1 MEKCKRIAGRL
12 DPKKQRNNPLLRH
25 IMLCF
30 ALLGLCWTP
39 AQAAEPLALNPDA
52 PSTYIVKTGDTLW
65 DLAGVFLESPW
76 RWPELWAENPE
87 IDDPHWIY
95 PGDQLRLVWE
105 GDNPKLVKHPRST
118 IRLSPTIRPDHLES
132 AIPTI
137 PTEQIEPF
145 LRRYG
150 VMSATFLAQA
160 AHVVA
165 GDSGR
170 LITGLGD
177 TLYAHL
183 GQDDSSHYQV
193 VRPVQ
198 SLTDPTTGESLGVF
212 VEVVAEARVSGAA
225 SAMHP
230 SSLVVTRAYQ
240 EVRLGD
246 RLMPLQRDTPQ
257 NDYSFQIPQLTIADA
272 RIIAVANGITQ
283 VGALDIVVIN
293 RGERDAL
300 REGDLLAI
308 HQQGQ
313 EVKDPLTG
321 NWVRLPAVEAGGLA
335 GVSVFERASF
345 GLVLRAS
352 GPLALGDSLAS
363 L

>member
-1 MEKCKRIAGRL
+1 M
-12 DPKKQRNNPLLRH
+12 
-25 IMLCF
+25 
-30 ALLGLCWTP
+30 
-39 AQAAEPLALNPDA
+39 
-52 PSTYIVKTGDTLW
+52 
-65 DLAGVFLESPW
+65 
-76 RWPELWAENPE
+76 
-87 IDDPHWIY
+87 
-95 PGDQLRLVWE
+95 
-105 GDNPKLVKHPRST
+105 
-118 IRLSPTIRPDHLES
+118 RPDHLES

-193 VRPVQ
+193 VSPVQ
-198 SLTDPTTGESLGVF
+198 SLTDPTTGERLGVF
-212 VEVVAEARVSGAA
+212 VEVV
-225 SAMHP
+225 
-230 SSLVVTRAYQ
+230 
-240 EVRLGD
+240 
-246 RLMPLQRDTPQ
+246 
-257 NDYSFQIPQLTIADA
+257 ADA

-321 NWVRLPAVEAGGLA
+321 NWVRLPAVEAGVLA
-335 GVSVFERASF
+335 VFSVFERASF
-345 GLVLRAS
+345 GLVLEAS
-352 GPLALGDSLAS
+352 GPLAVGDSLAS

>member
-1 MEKCKRIAGRL
+1 MEKCKRIAGRVDRTKL
-12 DPKKQRNNPLLRH
+12 RNNILLRR
-25 IMLCF
+25 IMPCF

-39 AQAAEPLALNPDA
+39 AQAAEPLSLKPDA
-52 PSTYIVKTGDTLW
+52 PSTYTVQKGDTLW
-65 DLAGVFLESPW
+65 VLADVYLESPW
-76 RWPELWAENPE
+76 RWPQLWAENPE

-105 GDNPKLVKHPRST
+105 GDNPRLVKHPKAT
-118 IRLSPTIRPDHLES
+118 IRLSPAMRPDQLES

-137 PTEQIEPF
+137 PNEQIEPF

-150 VMSATFLAQA
+150 VMSASFLAQA

-183 GQDDSSHYQV
+183 GQGDSSHYQL

-230 SSLVVTRAYQ
+230 ASLVVTRAYQ

-246 RLMPLQRDTPQ
+246 RLMPLLRDTPQ
-257 NDYSFQIPQLTIADA
+257 NDYSFQIPELTIADA

-293 RGERDAL
+293 RGKRDDL
-300 REGDLLAI
+300 RVGDLLAI

-313 EVKDPLTG
+313 GVKDPLTG
-321 NWVRLPAVEAGGLA
+321 NWIRLPAVEAGVLA
-335 GVSVFERASF
+335 VFSVFERASF
-345 GLVLRAS
+345 GLVLQAS
-352 GPLALGDSLAS
+352 GPLAVGDSLAS

>member
-12 DPKKQRNNPLLRH
+12 DPKKQRKNPLLRH

-105 GDNPKLVKHPRST
+105 GDNPRLVKHPRST
-118 IRLSPTIRPDHLES
+118 IRLSPTMRPDHLES

-313 EVKDPLTG
+313 EVKDPLTE
-321 NWVRLPAVEAGGLA
+321 NWVRLPAVEAGVLA
-335 GVSVFERASF
+335 VFSVFERASF
-345 GLVLRAS
+345 GLVLEAR
-352 GPLALGDSLAS
+352 GPLAVGDSLAS

>member
-1 MEKCKRIAGRL
+1 MEKCKRIAGRVDRTKL
-12 DPKKQRNNPLLRH
+12 RNNILLRR
-25 IMLCF
+25 IMPCF

-39 AQAAEPLALNPDA
+39 AQAAEPLSLKPDA
-52 PSTYIVKTGDTLW
+52 PSTYTVQKGDTLW
-65 DLAGVFLESPW
+65 DLADVYLESPW

-105 GDNPKLVKHPRST
+105 GDNPRLVKHPKAT
-118 IRLSPTIRPDHLES
+118 IRLSPAMRPDQLES

-137 PTEQIEPF
+137 PNEQIEPF

-150 VMSATFLAQA
+150 VMSASFLAQA

-183 GQDDSSHYQV
+183 GQGDSSHYQL

-198 SLTDPTTGESLGVF
+198 SLTDRTTGESLGVF

-230 SSLVVTRAYQ
+230 ASLVVTRAYK

-246 RLMPLQRDTPQ
+246 RLMPLLRDTPQ
-257 NDYSFQIPQLTIADA
+257 NDYSFQIPELTIADA

-293 RGERDAL
+293 RGKRDDL
-300 REGDLLAI
+300 RVGDLLAI

-313 EVKDPLTG
+313 GVKDPLTG
-321 NWVRLPAVEAGGLA
+321 NWIRLPAVEAGVLA
-335 GVSVFERASF
+335 VFSVFERASF
-345 GLVLRAS
+345 GLVLQAS
-352 GPLALGDSLAS
+352 GPLAVGDSLAS

>member
-12 DPKKQRNNPLLRH
+12 DPKKQRKNPLLRH
-25 IMLCF
+25 IMLCL

-105 GDNPKLVKHPRST
+105 GDNPRLVKHPRST
-118 IRLSPTIRPDHLES
+118 IRLSPNMRPDHLES

-177 TLYAHL
+177 TLFAHL

-198 SLTDPTTGESLGVF
+198 PLTDPTTGESLGVL
-212 VEVVAEARVSGAA
+212 VEVVAEARLSGVE

-230 SSLVVTRAYQ
+230 ASLVVTRAHQ

-257 NDYSFQIPQLTIADA
+257 NDYSFQIPQLAIADA

-321 NWVRLPAVEAGGLA
+321 NWVRLPAVEAGALA
-335 GVSVFERASF
+335 VFSVFERASF
-345 GLVLRAS
+345 GLVLQAS
-352 GPLALGDSLAS
+352 GPLAVGDSLAS